1 MSHDEL
7 DAACEEYL
15 NRTYGEQVDFA
26 IERSL
31 PELLRDGMVQ
41 EDGQVLIFI
50 LYLAHASNQHTDT
63 PAYASAWAQV

>member
-41 EDGQVLIFI
+41 EDGQVLISVSC
-50 LYLAHASNQHTDT
+50 LAHASKHYTDT
-63 PAYASAWAQV
+63 PAYASPRAQV